1 MYGKTTKAK
10 AKKKTMKAGGMKI
23 KKKMAGG
30 MSAKKTMMGAGGKTR
45 KSC

>member
-1 MYGKTTKAK
+1 MYSKTTKAK
-10 AKKKTMKAGGMKI
+10 AKKKTMKAGGLKT

-30 MSAKKTMMGAGGKTR
+30 MSDKKTMMKAGGKTR

>member
-10 AKKKTMKAGGMKI
+10 AKKKTMQAGGMKT

-30 MSAKKTMMGAGGKTR
+30 MSAKKTMMKAGGKT
-45 KSC
+45 KKV